1 MIVSVVYPI
10 IVGVVLTI
18 FKRWYDDRK
27 K

>member
-1 MIVSVVYPI
+1 MITSILYPI

-18 FKRWYDDRK
+18 FKSWYDDRK